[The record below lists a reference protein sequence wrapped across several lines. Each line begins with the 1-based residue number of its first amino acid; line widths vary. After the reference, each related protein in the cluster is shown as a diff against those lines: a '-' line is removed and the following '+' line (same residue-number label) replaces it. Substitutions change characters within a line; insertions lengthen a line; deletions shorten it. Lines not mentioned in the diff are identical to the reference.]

1 MRRQDLWPLGALAFL
16 LATTAAWWALA
27 LWPLPSDTP
36 AWLLRTRD
44 VCFNATGTGLPDRSG
59 WILLV
64 GEPLGML
71 AVLVI
76 GWRTQVADSLRRLVS
91 SLAGRAVAIFCTGLV
106 TLGLAAAAVRVAA
119 AGVPGPALSAESSTP
134 ETYPRVDRAWP
145 VMDGLVD
152 QSGRPFSRGSLGG
165 RRAMVTFAYAHC
177 TTVCP
182 LLVQGALEAR
192 EELRGE
198 MDLAVVA
205 LTLDPWRDTPARLPD
220 MAARWSL
227 RDGDVVLGGGVE
239 AVEAALDAWGVPRE
253 RDERTG
259 EISHPSL
266 TFLVEG
272 DGTVAFA
279 TSGGVAQLVDL
290 ARRLR

>member
-16 LATTAAWWALA
+16 LATTAAWWVLA
-27 LWPLPSDTP
+27 LWPLPSETP
-36 AWLLRTRD
+36 AWGLRTRD

-76 GWRTQVADSLRRLVS
+76 GWRTQVADSLRGLVS
-91 SLAGRAVAIFCTGLV
+91 SLPGRAVAISATGLV
-106 TLGLAAAAVRVAA
+106 TLGLVAAAVRVAA
-119 AGVPGPALSAESSTP
+119 AGVPGPSSPAGYGAP
-134 ETYPRVDRAWP
+134 ETYPRLDRVWP
-145 VMDGLVD
+145 ALDGLVD
-152 QSGRPFSRGSLGG
+152 QSGQPFLRESLGG
-165 RRAMVTFAYAHC
+165 RRALVTFAFAHC
-177 TTVCP
+177 TAVCP
-182 LLVQGALEAR
+182 LLVQGTLEAR

-198 MDLAVVA
+198 VDLAVVA

-220 MAARWSL
+220 MAARWGL
-227 RDGDVVLGGGVE
+227 QEGDFVVGGGVA

-259 EISHPSL
+259 EVSHPSL

-272 DGTVAFA
+272 DGTVAYA
-279 TSGGVAQLVDL
+279 TSGAPTQLVAL
-290 ARRLR
+290 ARRLH

>member
-1 MRRQDLWPLGALAFL
+1 MRKQDLWPLGALAFL
-16 LATTAAWWALA
+16 LATTAAWWTLA
-27 LWPLPSDTP
+27 LWPLPSETP

-76 GWRTQVADSLRRLVS
+76 GWRAQMADSLRRLVS
-91 SLAGRAVAIFCTGLV
+91 SLTGRVVAISATGLV
-106 TLGLAAAAVRVAA
+106 TLSLAAAAVRVAA
-119 AGVPGPALSAESSTP
+119 AGVPGPALSAESSAP
-134 ETYPRVDRAWP
+134 ETYPRLDRNWP
-145 VMDGLVD
+145 AMDGLVD

-198 MDLAVVA
+198 VDLAVVA

-227 RDGDVVLGGGVE
+227 QDGDVVLGGGVE
-239 AVEAALDAWGVPRE
+239 AVEAALSAWGVPRE

-259 EISHPSL
+259 EVSHPSL

-272 DGTVAFA
+272 DGTVAYA
-279 TSGGVAQLVDL
+279 TSGAASQLVAL